1 MKRRSKLQLLLALSA
16 CLLLPVSNSGLA
28 DEEADSPDTSNWVC
42 KLCPISGGWMGE
54 WDLGLI
60 YVDDPTPKFADYRGL
75 YASDLIGSQ
84 PERPPRSGDRKERDE

>member
-42 KLCPISGGWMGE
+42 
-54 WDLGLI
+54 
-60 YVDDPTPKFADYRGL
+60 
-75 YASDLIGSQ
+75 
-84 PERPPRSGDRKERDE
+84 